1 MQRFP
6 LPPTTRPETL
16 VVGVTISMVVGMALY
31 GAEVGVATG
40 LDRSDYG
47 DG

>member
-1 MQRFP
+1 MQRLP

-16 VVGVTISMVVGMALY
+16 VVGVAIFMAVGMALY

-40 LDRSDYG
+40 LDRFSYG